1 MSTRTP
7 LPPGRCICVMVPGE
21 GMKFFSGV
29 SALMRHS
36 MACPCSCTSSCEN
49 DSGSPA
55 ATRIISPTRSVCVTI
70 SVTQC
75 STWMRVFISMK

>member
-29 SALMRHS
+29 SALIRHS

-49 DSGSPA
+49 DNGSPA